1 MQNTVNTTRT
11 NRYGIDLNS
20 IRPYSAN
27 PAYVADVI
35 ARLQE
40 TKQNLPSK
48 DLAHLFSD
56 DIGKSYHDLYV
67 DSFEL
72 DILKC
77 ISNKHGL
84 YVDNEIAEI
93 RRIILDFVSP
103 IVALDTYYYT
113 MLVLYVDMPSK
124 STLNPKKLAVW
135 RNTSKMTSL
144 ATRQAV
150 SVRKWIGST
159 LVGLNSEQQETLAVI
174 IDRYLQG
181 DMLDKLDVRF
191 ANSSQFN
198 LWRDAYES
206 DKIRSCMHP
215 LSNCEVGK
223 ERTYRSYCTAHYGLP
238 DNGLQLAILYQDDLP
253 VARAITFSDDGNKCF
268 VSSYGDDRLYKWLKA
283 NGYNKA
289 DGYPERT
296 ILWAGDNF
304 MKPYVDG
311 TVTEADHHYSP
322 EANTYY
328 WRLCECD
335 GEYELQSTD
344 AYANESDECELCHN
358 RYHADDLTYVESAV
372 NGIDYQVCEHC
383 REENTW
389 QVYTGG
395 SYTTSVFF
403 HDGMRPDTNSD
414 YVKYDGD
421 YYERSELAEYDLIE
435 LDDGSIHHEDSL
447 YLCEITDRY
456 FASSDDVY
464 TDADDISTDKPVYF
478 PYDCVSREYWHD
490 NVVECT
496 CGTLALER
504 DVHRVRL
511 PHTDDI
517 CLIGTH
523 YYSDGA
529 FNKAGHPIITY
540 RLRLDVI
547 ERHCDDLDD
556 SDKAEQYLTLCRE
569 YERIQSLMAQELGI

>member
-283 NGYNKA
+283 NGYNQVA
-289 DGYPERT
+289 GYPERT
-296 ILWAGDNF
+296 ILWAGDNY

-311 TVTEADHHYSP
+311 SVTEANHCYDT

-335 GEYELQSTD
+335 GD
-344 AYANESDECELCHN
+344 
-358 RYHADDLTYVESAV
+358 
-372 NGIDYQVCEHC
+372 
-383 REENTW
+383 
-389 QVYTGG
+389 
-395 SYTTSVFF
+395 F
-403 HDGMRPDTNSD
+403 
-414 YVKYDGD
+414 
-421 YYERSELAEYDLIE
+421 YERDVLDEYDLKE
-435 LDDGSIHHEDSL
+435 LDGEVYHIDDLWKCELTDEHFTRDGVFTS
-447 YLCEITDRY
+447 
-456 FASSDDVY
+456 
-464 TDADDISTDKPVYF
+464 ADEISTAQPVYF
-478 PYDCVSREYWHD
+478 PYDCVSREYWHE

-504 DVHRVRL
+504 DTSDFYNGSLGSFRML
-511 PHTDDI
+511 D
-517 CLIGTH
+517 TH
-523 YYSDGA
+523 YSFA
-529 FNKAGHPIITY
+529 VMTNKAGQHFRVYP
-540 RLRLDVI
+540 LHLDVI
-547 ERHCDDLDD
+547 ERHCDMLDD
-556 SDKAEQYLTLCRE
+556 EVKAEQYLTLCRE